1 MREADLPTALRLMM
15 AAGRRELAS
24 LQELVVTCELATLV
38 SQLVHDLQKE
48 RGWSNIWLG
57 DPQPGRI
64 TVLDGFTANAA
75 GSERDLRRCLDQM
88 DLSGGAGRPR
98 LLARAAF
105 ALDALDALPRLR
117 RDVRERRVEGS
128 AATAQFTRVVGSLL
142 AVVFEAADAGLDP
155 SVARALVALFS
166 FMQGKELAGQERA
179 LGVAGFTAGQFT
191 AARLEQM
198 RRLREG
204 QQRSFAVIAELAGL
218 ASRELWDRVRSSQA
232 AMEQDRLRTVA
243 ERTLEGGRVA
253 ASLAE
258 PWFDVCTHQIDA
270 MKEVENLLAEELLQ
284 TCRLSIARARSEL
297 DNRRLLSRRIATL
310 PAGDQ
315 PLLFRV
321 QASVLEDTAPLE
333 PSDELDR
340 SMLDRVQEQGQR
352 LQQLDEELAKARAA
366 LEERRRLDLAK
377 HRLGGESGLS
387 EQAAH
392 EHLQR
397 ASMASGAPLQ
407 DIVDE
412 LLR

>member
-218 ASRELWDRVRSSQA
+218 ASRELWDRVRGSQA

-270 MKEVENLLAEELLQ
+270 MKEVENLLAGELLQ